1 MDDRAGFDASNNKRN
16 LYTVVGVTLGLLCI
30 LQAVLNISLRLAFYG
45 DESKRKLNTI
55 DDYTHQGWL
64 YFNQSVYYISSVENS
79 WQDSRDDCLQR
90 GADLIIVNSKEEH
103 EFTRLFRQSFWI
115 GLSDTETEGTWKWV
129 DGTLLRQSFWF
140 AGEPNS
146 YQGKNEDCGDT
157 KFFVFENSWN
167 DEECDWKHFWICEK
181 MMAS

>member
-1 MDDRAGFDASNNKRN
+1 MDGRAGFDASNNKRN

-45 DESKRKLNTI
+45 DESKMQLKTF
-55 DDYTHQGWL
+55 DHYTHQGWL
-64 YFNQSVYYISSVENS
+64 YFNQSVYYISSVKNS

-115 GLSDTETEGTWKWV
+115 GLTDIETEGTWKWV

-146 YQGKNEDCGDT
+146 NEGRNEDCGDT
-157 KFFVFENSWN
+157 MFFVHENSWN
-167 DEECDWKHFWICEK
+167 DQECAFKHFWICEK
-181 MMAS
+181 TMAS